1 MKNRRSIKKLTISLM
16 IAWLSIIALAGCQGS
31 VKFAPPPLD
40 DPPLLES
47 MVPDK
52 NDKTGEPGFW
62 MNRSD
67 AEDER
72 NFREGLRATKKIWH

>member
-1 MKNRRSIKKLTISLM
+1 MKNRKSIKRPAIFLM
-16 IAWLSIIALAGCQGS
+16 MLWLSIFGLAGCQGA
-31 VKFAPPPLD
+31 VKFAAPPLD

-52 NDKTGEPGFW
+52 NDKTGEAGFW
-62 MNRSD
+62 MNRGD

-72 NFREGLRATKKIWH
+72 NFREGVRATKKVWK